1 MKKLLEQPIDEIEKM
16 KKNKKVEI
24 VKLIIFVIAIILI
37 IGIIIYLFPTMS
49 KILTTEGQQEFKQ
62 KIDSLGVKGV
72 LVLFG
77 LQIAQIA
84 LIILPGEPI
93 EVLAGMCYG
102 VVGGTIFI
110 TLSVFLITAGIT
122 FLVRKFGKKY
132 IYNFFPKQK
141 IDKIEN
147 SKFYNNSAVIE
158 IVLIILFMIPG
169 TPKDLLVYIG
179 GILPI
184 KYWRFVLISTFAR
197 FPSVIS
203 STIAGAN
210 VAYGNWQVSLITYG
224 ITFIITGIMVL
235 LVNHFDKDKIASEAI
250 KTIK

>member
-1 MKKLLEQPIDEIEKM
+1 MNGAKKTEKVE
-16 KKNKKVEI
+16 KNKKIEVMKLVIFI
-24 VKLIIFVIAIILI
+24 VAMALI
-37 IGIIIYLFPTMS
+37 IGIIIYLFPTIS
-49 KILTTEGQQEFKQ
+49 KILTTEGQEEFKQ
-62 KIDSLGVKGV
+62 KIDSLGIGGG
-72 LVLFG
+72 LMLFG
-77 LQIAQIA
+77 LQLAQIV
-84 LIILPGEPI
+84 LIVLPGEPI
-93 EVLAGMCYG
+93 EILAGMCYG

-110 TLSVFLITAGIT
+110 TASVFLITAGIT
-122 FLVRKFGKKY
+122 FLVKKFGRKY
-132 IYNFFPKQK
+132 IYNFFPKEK

-147 SKFYNNSAVIE
+147 SKFYNNSAAIE

-210 VAYGNWQVSLITYG
+210 VAYGNWKVSLITYG
-224 ITFIITGIMVL
+224 ITFLLTGIIVL
-235 LVNHFDKDKIASEAI
+235 LVNHFDKDKITSEAI

>member
-1 MKKLLEQPIDEIEKM
+1 M
-16 KKNKKVEI
+16 KKNNKDVEKNKKIKVIKFIWFILAIGLI
-24 VKLIIFVIAIILI
+24 VAT
-37 IGIIIYLFPTMS
+37 IIYLFPTI
-49 KILTTEGQQEFKQ
+49 KLILTTEGQEQFKH
-62 KIDSLGVKGV
+62 KIDDLGIFGI

-77 LQIAQIA
+77 LQIAQIV

-93 EVLAGMCYG
+93 EILAGMCYG
-102 VVGGTIFI
+102 TVGGTIFI
-110 TLSVFLITAGIT
+110 TISVFLITAGVT
-122 FLVRKFGKKY
+122 FIVRKFGKKY
-132 IYNFFPKQK
+132 IYNFFPKEK

-147 SKFYNNSAVIE
+147 SKFYNNSASIE
-158 IVLIILFMIPG
+158 LVLVILFMIPG

-179 GILPI
+179 GILPV

-210 VAYGNWQVSLITYG
+210 VAYGNWKVSLIVYG
-224 ITFIITGIMVL
+224 ITFAVTAIMILII
-235 LVNHFDKDKIASEAI
+235 NHFDKDKITSEAI

>member
-1 MKKLLEQPIDEIEKM
+1 MNGAKKTEKVE
-16 KKNKKVEI
+16 KNKKIEVMKLVIFI
-24 VKLIIFVIAIILI
+24 VAMALI
-37 IGIIIYLFPTMS
+37 IGIIIYLFPTIS
-49 KILTTEGQQEFKQ
+49 KILTTEGQEEFKQ
-62 KIDSLGVKGV
+62 KIDSLGIGGG
-72 LVLFG
+72 LMLFG
-77 LQIAQIA
+77 LQLAQIV
-84 LIILPGEPI
+84 LIVLPGEPI
-93 EVLAGMCYG
+93 EILAGMCYG

-110 TLSVFLITAGIT
+110 TASVFLITAGIT
-122 FLVRKFGKKY
+122 FLVRKFGRKY
-132 IYNFFPKQK
+132 IYNFFPKEK

-147 SKFYNNSAVIE
+147 SKFYNNSAAIE

-210 VAYGNWQVSLITYG
+210 VAYGNWKVSLITYG
-224 ITFIITGIMVL
+224 ITFLLTGIMVL
-235 LVNHFDKDKIASEAI
+235 LVNHFDKDKITSEAI

>member
-1 MKKLLEQPIDEIEKM
+1 MNEAKKTEKVE
-16 KKNKKVEI
+16 KNKKIEVMKLVIFI
-24 VKLIIFVIAIILI
+24 VAMALI
-37 IGIIIYLFPTMS
+37 IGIIIYLFPTII
-49 KILTTEGQQEFKQ
+49 KILTTEGQEEFKQ
-62 KIDSLGVKGV
+62 KIDSLGIGGG
-72 LVLFG
+72 LMLFG
-77 LQIAQIA
+77 LQLAQIV
-84 LIILPGEPI
+84 LIVLPGEPI
-93 EVLAGMCYG
+93 EILAGMCYG

-110 TLSVFLITAGIT
+110 TASVFLITAGIT
-122 FLVRKFGKKY
+122 FLVKKFGRKY
-132 IYNFFPKQK
+132 IYNFFPKEK

-147 SKFYNNSAVIE
+147 SKFYNNSAAIE

-210 VAYGNWQVSLITYG
+210 VAYGNWKVSLITYG
-224 ITFIITGIMVL
+224 ITFLLTGIMVL
-235 LVNHFDKDKIASEAI
+235 LVNHFDKDKITSEAI

>member
-1 MKKLLEQPIDEIEKM
+1 MNGAKKTEKVE
-16 KKNKKVEI
+16 KNKKIEVMKLVIFI
-24 VKLIIFVIAIILI
+24 VAMALI
-37 IGIIIYLFPTMS
+37 IGIIIYLFPTII
-49 KILTTEGQQEFKQ
+49 KILTTEGQEEFKQ
-62 KIDSLGVKGV
+62 KIDSLGIGGG
-72 LVLFG
+72 LMLFG
-77 LQIAQIA
+77 LQLAQIV
-84 LIILPGEPI
+84 LIVLPGEPI
-93 EVLAGMCYG
+93 EILAGMCYG

-110 TLSVFLITAGIT
+110 TASVFLITAGIT
-122 FLVRKFGKKY
+122 FLVRKFGRKY
-132 IYNFFPKQK
+132 IYNFFPKEK

-147 SKFYNNSAVIE
+147 SKFYNNSAAIE

-210 VAYGNWQVSLITYG
+210 VAYGNWKVSLITYG
-224 ITFIITGIMVL
+224 ITFLLTGIMVL
-235 LVNHFDKDKIASEAI
+235 LVNHFDKDKITSEAI